1 MQPAARL
8 PGNDYSYRRMDGG
21 PHMNGGVPQED
32 SVPMHLTNG
41 YADNMLT
48 NVCLHLTVVHVLFP
62 ATFVNS
68 LCLDLNFTY

>member
-1 MQPAARL
+1 
-8 PGNDYSYRRMDGG
+8 
-21 PHMNGGVPQED
+21 MNGGVLQED

-48 NVCLHLTVVHVLFP
+48 NVCLHLTVMHVLFS